1 MTLKEVKIEKV
12 NRELVTLD
20 MSKAIGDMLWSNA
33 TNIQQNRL
41 SQDIYDGVDIDL
53 SAEDKK
59 WIKDSL
65 NGKLIYAYYE
75 GVMKIVES

>member
-20 MSKAIGDMLWSNA
+20 MSKVIGDMLWSNA

>member
-33 TNIQQNRL
+33 TNIHQNRL